1 MHRLDF
7 SVVRDLTDADLKDLG
22 VVLGSAKRWAYS
34 DMPSF
39 SSQSA
44 ISCDRRKILRAIAR
58 LDAHARDGGAD
69 AQATVHPAAVHGS
82 PAAKEHEQRDVTLYG
97 IAQATEGE
105 NPRANYHRTH
115 RLCGERA

>member
-44 ISCDRRKILRAIAR
+44 ISLI
-58 LDAHARDGGAD
+58 
-69 AQATVHPAAVHGS
+69 
-82 PAAKEHEQRDVTLYG
+82 AAKSCVRSLG
-97 IAQATEGE
+97 
-105 NPRANYHRTH
+105 
-115 RLCGERA
+115 